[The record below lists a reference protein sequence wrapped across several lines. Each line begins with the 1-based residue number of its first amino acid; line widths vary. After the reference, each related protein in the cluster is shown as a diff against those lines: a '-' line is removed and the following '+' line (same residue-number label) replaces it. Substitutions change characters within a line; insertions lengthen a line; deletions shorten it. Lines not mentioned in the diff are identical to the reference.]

1 MFSSQN
7 QGINVLD
14 KDRIWLLFPQKLLT
28 PLNWATTTSIFTHH
42 SFLQNIAL
50 GLAYFNV
57 RTDRSPLEA
66 PQFPTLIASVLW
78 KGALPWPIYTG
89 SRQSWEAAVTY
100 LSKRETFLVINCFW
114 RLCQI
119 CEQCLIWTLML
130 IGPAFPAFF
139 WQRFSATS
147 AVSGYLFRWA
157 FFNLEWIGFSSSE
170 KREKKKK
177 KQHFKSNK
185 KKKKSSWKKKQP
197 LCGKSL
203 KIHLWKHRDALLWK
217 RQLCEMLGSPAGHRV
232 PSDLRI
238 VLVI

>member
-170 KREKKKK
+170 KEREKKKSSTLKATRK
-177 KQHFKSNK
+177 KC
-185 KKKKSSWKKKQP
+185 SWKKKQP